1 MIPDEESARRYQ
13 PSFDVRFRSE
23 KKEED
28 ENSSKTDVKNRE
40 IETSKVPAAHQSE
53 HSRSRAKSFSADANL
68 GCSFQNLPRVKGD
81 LVFQATNQPTLLSYF
96 LY

>member
-1 MIPDEESARRYQ
+1 MIPDEESARRYH
-13 PSFDVRFRSE
+13 PNFDVRFRSE

-53 HSRSRAKSFSADANL
+53 HSRSRAKSFSADAN
-68 GCSFQNLPRVKGD
+68 SFFAFVRR
-81 LVFQATNQPTLLSYF
+81 
-96 LY
+96 

>member
-68 GCSFQNLPRVKGD
+68 GCSFQNIRLARKEGD
-81 LVFQATNQPTLLSYF
+81 GAGGWAGGSFPKF
-96 LY
+96 R